1 MNEGNVGILWKLVD
15 LNLTQ
20 LYQGTKKSKAAGVNT
35 SKYILNK
42 HTEKSGWNTH
52 PRSGTQI

>member
-1 MNEGNVGILWKLVD
+1 MNESNVGILRKLVD

-20 LYQGTKKSKAAGVNT
+20 LYQGTKKSQAAGVNT

-42 HTEKSGWNTH
+42 YTE
-52 PRSGTQI
+52 

>member
-1 MNEGNVGILWKLVD
+1 MNESNVGIFRKLVD

-20 LYQGTKKSKAAGVNT
+20 LYQGTKKSQAAGVNT

-42 HTEKSGWNTH
+42 YTE
-52 PRSGTQI
+52 